1 MFATLRSVSK
11 GRNHGFA
18 DRDKSRARP
27 FNASTL
33 TTYAGTFEKQRQGVG
48 EQIGLRNPGIPAEP
62 RQAVALRRL
71 EFLDDVSRR
80 MIALGQLDRHIG
92 HVAAAAIAARALG
105 AATNPGMKLRQRVIG
120 MGGFKS
126 IPDRL
131 GVSGD
136 VAQARNHQIVLRAEV
151 TIQCHLVGPRHICN
165 RVNADPSDPVF
176 AKEIPG
182 RADDALPR
190 FQRGYGA
197 ILHDLSSTLKKVA
210 TSLDRV

>member
-33 TTYAGTFEKQRQGVG
+33 TTYASTFEKQRQGVG

-71 EFLDDVSRR
+71 EFLDYASRR
-80 MIALGQLDRHIG
+80 MIALGQLDRRIG
-92 HVAAAAIAARALG
+92 HVAAAAIAERALG
-105 AATNPGMKLRQRVIG
+105 AATNPSMKLRERVIG

-136 VAQARNHQIVLRAEV
+136 VAQARNHQIVGQFRLLRRAQKVPPIEKPRRNDDAE
-151 TIQCHLVGPRHICN
+151 Q
-165 RVNADPSDPVF
+165 ADPPD
-176 AKEIPG
+176 E
-182 RADDALPR
+182 
-190 FQRGYGA
+190 QR
-197 ILHDLSSTLKKVA
+197 DRKKVA
-210 TSLDRV
+210 QHESDERGVDEIDELERGRPVEHADLFQ